1 MNTIHLK
8 KYCTGVSLIEL
19 MIALL
24 IGILLLAGTASLF
37 ISNKRIYKDQNEMSR
52 LQENARFA
60 MEMLIKDIRMAGYS
74 GCMDRI
80 GDITNHVNGSINDDT
95 LLNFGNAVE
104 GSESG
109 ANWQPSDSTQATPG
123 NPVDGSAA
131 NDVATISMDPASDAI
146 SVKYLAPLGDR
157 IGDITNHVNGSV
169 NDDTLLNFGNA
180 VEGSESGANWQ
191 PSGSTQATPGN
202 PVDGSA
208 ANDVATISMDP
219 DSDAISVKYLAPLDI
234 SLSDEMPNV
243 SAELKVTTV
252 GDLAI
257 GELIALSDCDSA
269 DIMQLTNVQTL
280 AGTGHLQH
288 NAGGALTPG
297 NATQTLSKVYS
308 TDAEVLRLTT
318 LRYFVGTSD
327 TTGEP
332 ALFRYTLDRQDF
344 DNDGDTTEFV
354 AQEMIESV
362 ENMQILFGEDTAGAD
377 TIADT
382 YVDAGTVT
390 NWDNVADTYVDAATV
405 TNWDNVVS
413 VRIAL
418 LMRTVEEDFSTELN
432 TNTYD
437 LLGTNF
443 DPTPDDHRRRR
454 VFTNTIQVR
463 NRSN

>member
-80 GDITNHVNGSINDDT
+80 GDITNHVNGS
-95 LLNFGNAVE
+95 A
-104 GSESG
+104 
-109 ANWQPSDSTQATPG
+109 
-123 NPVDGSAA
+123 
-131 NDVATISMDPASDAI
+131 
-146 SVKYLAPLGDR
+146 
-157 IGDITNHVNGSV
+157 

-219 DSDAISVKYLAPLDI
+219 ASDAISVKYLAPLGI

-332 ALFRYTLDRQDF
+332 ALFRYTSDRQDF

-377 TIADT
+377 TI
-382 YVDAGTVT
+382 
-390 NWDNVADTYVDAATV
+390 ADTYVDAATV